1 MEESGIPSLLIVLA
15 AAAVVIGVTVGMA
28 AVTWAFIF
36 SSA

>member
-1 MEESGIPSLLIVLA
+1 MDDSGIPSMLIVMA
-15 AAAVVIGVTVGMA
+15 AAAVVIGITVGMA